1 MNNDV
6 KKPGGTGPAKPKGIP
21 TGGLIAVAVAAV
33 LAVLVYSFY
42 TPAPAPSTSTET
54 STPGTATSG
63 GTSASSDASGSATSG
78 TTATSSSTASEASA
92 AGSGTTD
99 AGSSSATTSASGTST
114 DTSATSTAAATTT
127 TETPGAPPTPDVSID
142 ELMAPNAL
150 PDIVLGDANAPV
162 TIVEYASM
170 TCPHCAHFHAEILP
184 KIKAKYVDTG
194 KAKLIFREFP
204 LDNLAI
210 AVSMLARCG
219 GEVRFHA
226 FLSTMF
232 KTQLQWATGEGSPIP
247 KLKEIAKQAGFTEE
261 SFNKC
266 LEDTKLQEGIVA
278 IRSRADEKFGITGTP
293 TFFIN
298 GVKLKDGFGVE
309 DFDKVMKAL
318 GHG

>member
-1 MNNDV
+1 LSNDV
-6 KKPGGTGPAKPKGIP
+6 KKPSSTGPANKKGIP
-21 TGGLIAVAVAAV
+21 TGGLIAVAVAAA
-33 LAVLVYSFY
+33 LSVLVYSFY
-42 TPAPAPSTSTET
+42 TPAPAPSTSSET
-54 STPGTATSG
+54 TTSGPATSG
-63 GTSASSDASGSATSG
+63 GTASSGGTSATTTSG
-78 TTATSSSTASEASA
+78 TTAASGSTTSDGASTATVA
-92 AGSGTTD
+92 TD
-99 AGSSSATTSASGTST
+99 TSASGT
-114 DTSATSTAAATTT
+114 ATPAATAEA
-127 TETPGAPPTPDVSID
+127 ETPATPPTPDVSIE
-142 ELMAPNAL
+142 ELMAPGAL
-150 PDIVLGDANAPV
+150 PDIVLGNADAPV

-170 TCPHCAHFHAEILP
+170 TCPHCAHFHTEILP
-184 KIKAKYVDTG
+184 QIKAKYVDTG

-219 GEVRFHA
+219 GDVRFHA

-247 KLKEIAKQAGFTEE
+247 KLKEISKQAGFTEE

-266 LEDTKLQEGIVA
+266 LEDTKLQENIAA